1 VCVCVS
7 VVPASLLLG
16 LSLRRHILRKIS
28 CLPGYVVAVSTLC
41 TFAHI
46 HLPVILLSVALWSKP
61 AFPVAPW
68 ASKGR
73 TAVLLFNTSHR
84 LPHCLVHYQS
94 TANICWI
101 NEISCIQSSFFI
113 FKDRVSCSL
122 GWSQTCYV
130 AKDNLEVPI
139 LPTSPLLALK
149 MCTTLSASQ
158 KGLVGGAGI
167 VARSLGA
174 AVSPDVL
181 ASAQGLVYVQSLS
194 LYPKVT
200 QAEGSRRTLS

>member
-1 VCVCVS
+1 
-7 VVPASLLLG
+7 
-16 LSLRRHILRKIS
+16 
-28 CLPGYVVAVSTLC
+28 
-41 TFAHI
+41 
-46 HLPVILLSVALWSKP
+46 
-61 AFPVAPW
+61 
-68 ASKGR
+68 
-73 TAVLLFNTSHR
+73 
-84 LPHCLVHYQS
+84 
-94 TANICWI
+94 
-101 NEISCIQSSFFI
+101 
-113 FKDRVSCSL
+113 
-122 GWSQTCYV
+122 
-130 AKDNLEVPI
+130 
-139 LPTSPLLALK
+139 